1 MTAADRDL
9 AEWDREIEEDFRRVV
24 ARTRAKRKKVEP
36 FVKVPLWWIAQATKA
51 TNTGRALVCI
61 ELLYAAWKAK
71 RPTFPLPNGRLA
83 KLGVSPDTKG
93 RALHDLERAG
103 LITVERPP
111 RRTPMITLMVS

>member
-1 MTAADRDL
+1 MQDEHWSVKRR
-9 AEWDREIEEDFRRVV
+9 RELEAMAPV
-24 ARTRAKRKKVEP
+24 KRKRKVEP

-71 RPTFPLPNGRLA
+71 RPTFPLPSRRL
-83 KLGVSPDTKG
+83 LGLGISRDTKR

-111 RRTPMITLMVS
+111 RKTPIITLVVL